1 MLIQRT
7 PSCSMTS
14 TCGSACAGAT
24 GALARA
30 ERRRRGRGRLGIA
43 SEGVVLHRRGHL
55 FDSTSTAGWPD
66 LRPFSRGQIAG
77 RVRRRLRL
85 APSGEG
91 TRRQGVTLGG
101 TARIRR
107 GLLVLAATGAVA
119 YPAAPAQAAEQH

>member
-1 MLIQRT
+1 MLIQRRSSFST
-7 PSCSMTS
+7 TS
-14 TCGSACAGAT
+14 TFGSAGAGAT
-24 GALARA
+24 GALARG

-85 APSGEG
+85 VPFGQGHGRPGGAAWRGYAPTPRGARV
-91 TRRQGVTLGG
+91 RR
-101 TARIRR
+101 
-107 GLLVLAATGAVA
+107 
-119 YPAAPAQAAEQH
+119 